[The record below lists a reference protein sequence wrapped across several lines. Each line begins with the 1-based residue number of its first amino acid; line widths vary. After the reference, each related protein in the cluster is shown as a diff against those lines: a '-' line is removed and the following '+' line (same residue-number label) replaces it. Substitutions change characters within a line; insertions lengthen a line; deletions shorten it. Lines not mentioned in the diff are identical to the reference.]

1 MYGCRALVVQCEVA
15 VTGFH
20 KVRSQI
26 VSVHAMMAFDGG

>member
-1 MYGCRALVVQCEVA
+1 MSWEGEPDGYKVT

-26 VSVHAMMAFDGG
+26 VSANAMMAFDGG

>member
-1 MYGCRALVVQCEVA
+1 MYSCSALVLQCEWA